1 MTKDSLQKEVPKVEI
16 KTEFQKIEDKF
27 MKYYTKNDSCNLS
40 PYINLMF
47 KEKGNIQ
54 DAANGFN
61 QILSVMEKKYNA
73 TPNDMKLLRN
83 LIFLGVVES
92 EWQNKTS
99 PAGAKGYYQLTQIA
113 IDDVS
118 ELFKIPKI
126 EITDKNIGDQ
136 AKYAALY
143 LTYIY
148 FEVADRDLKL
158 TLTAYNVG
166 RTRLKKF
173 MDLCKKSKK
182 KPDYDGFIKY
192 LKPIINKKDHEQF
205 SNYAPKYYALIYTM
219 RNNNSSFIK
228 LAQGE
233 IAYDELMKKYSIASK
248 K

>member
-1 MTKDSLQKEVPKVEI
+1 MTNDSLQKPVTIKIE

-27 MKYYTKNDSCNLS
+27 VEYYTKNNSQNLS
-40 PYINLMF
+40 PYIIFMF
-47 KEKGNIQ
+47 KEKGNVQ

-61 QILSVMEKKYNA
+61 HVLSVMEKKYNA
-73 TPNDMKLLRN
+73 APNDMKLLRN

-99 PAGAKGYYQLTQIA
+99 PSNAKGYYQLTEIA
-113 IDDVS
+113 VDDVS

-166 RTRLKKF
+166 RTRLKKY

-182 KPDYDGFIKY
+182 KPDYDGFMKY
-192 LKPIINKKDHEQF
+192 LKPLINKKDHEQF

-219 RNNNSSFIK
+219 RKNNSSFIK

-233 IAYDELMKKYSIASK
+233 ITYDELMKKYSIASK